1 MPFFSR
7 SALKDGVAMREVWSW
22 AAFDFA
28 NSGYTTVVLTAV
40 FNAYFVSVVAGDAP
54 SATFLWTVV
63 IAVSNAVS
71 MLLMPVIGTVADAT
85 ATKKRWLAVAT
96 FMAVGGTLGLMFAG
110 PGTIVWASLMI
121 IVSNVA
127 YNVGESLNS
136 AFLPELARED
146 AVGKVSGWGWSFG
159 YCGGILTLGLCL
171 GVVLGGEKLGYGMD
185 QTVAGTMAVTAFV
198 FAASALPIF
207 LFLKERSVPRLDAA
221 DREAVRSAAS
231 ESFAELRRTLG
242 SLGDFRDFAWLSV
255 CGFLYQCGVSVV
267 ITLSAVYAAA
277 VILPDNYQEILAL
290 SGLNDSKK
298 LSEKKREQLY
308 DAILSEAL
316 AYGIGMQ
323 DNASIDEINIL
334 EATKEAMRC
343 AILEAERALRAK
355 TGCGIDHILI
365 DALTLR
371 EVAIPQTGIIK
382 GDSASLSIAAASI
395 LAKVTRDRMM
405 VEYDSIYPGYAFAK
419 NKGYG
424 TKAHYE
430 GLQAQGMTPIHRRS
444 FLKNFK

>member
-1 MPFFSR
+1 MTKQEREQFLR
-7 SALKDGVAMREVWSW
+7 EKLQTMQVYERDLRAAGKRCIAGVDEVGRGPL
-22 AAFDFA
+22 A
-28 NSGYTTVVLTAV
+28 GP
-40 FNAYFVSVVAGDAP
+40 VVAA
-54 SATFLWTVV
+54 
-63 IAVSNAVS
+63 
-71 MLLMPVIGTVADAT
+71 
-85 ATKKRWLAVAT
+85 
-96 FMAVGGTLGLMFAG
+96 
-110 PGTIVWASLMI
+110 
-121 IVSNVA
+121 
-127 YNVGESLNS
+127 
-136 AFLPELARED
+136 
-146 AVGKVSGWGWSFG
+146 
-159 YCGGILTLGLCL
+159 C
-171 GVVLGGEKLGYGMD
+171 
-185 QTVAGTMAVTAFV
+185 
-198 FAASALPIF
+198 
-207 LFLKERSVPRLDAA
+207 
-221 DREAVRSAAS
+221 
-231 ESFAELRRTLG
+231 
-242 SLGDFRDFAWLSV
+242 
-255 CGFLYQCGVSVV
+255 
-267 ITLSAVYAAA
+267 
-277 VILPDNYQEILAL
+277 VILPEDFDVL
-290 SGLNDSKK
+290 GVDDSKK

-343 AILEAERALRAK
+343 AIIEAEQRLREK

>member
-1 MPFFSR
+1 MTKQEREQFLR
-7 SALKDGVAMREVWSW
+7 EKLQTMQIYERDLRAAGRRYIAGVDEVGRGPLAGPVV
-22 AAFDFA
+22 AAC
-28 NSGYTTVVLTAV
+28 VVL
-40 FNAYFVSVVAGDAP
+40 
-54 SATFLWTVV
+54 
-63 IAVSNAVS
+63 
-71 MLLMPVIGTVADAT
+71 
-85 ATKKRWLAVAT
+85 
-96 FMAVGGTLGLMFAG
+96 
-110 PGTIVWASLMI
+110 
-121 IVSNVA
+121 
-127 YNVGESLNS
+127 
-136 AFLPELARED
+136 PED
-146 AVGKVSGWGWSFG
+146 FDV
-159 YCGGILTLGLCL
+159 L
-171 GVVLGGEKLGYGMD
+171 GVD
-185 QTVAGTMAVTAFV
+185 
-198 FAASALPIF
+198 
-207 LFLKERSVPRLDAA
+207 
-221 DREAVRSAAS
+221 
-231 ESFAELRRTLG
+231 
-242 SLGDFRDFAWLSV
+242 
-255 CGFLYQCGVSVV
+255 
-267 ITLSAVYAAA
+267 
-277 VILPDNYQEILAL
+277 
-290 SGLNDSKK
+290 DSKK

-343 AILEAERALRAK
+343 AIIEAEQRLREK

-371 EVAIPQTGIIK
+371 EVAIPQSGIIK

>member
-1 MPFFSR
+1 MTKQEREQFLR
-7 SALKDGVAMREVWSW
+7 EKLQTMQVYERDLRAAGKRYIAGVDEVGRGPL
-22 AAFDFA
+22 A
-28 NSGYTTVVLTAV
+28 GP
-40 FNAYFVSVVAGDAP
+40 VVAA
-54 SATFLWTVV
+54 
-63 IAVSNAVS
+63 
-71 MLLMPVIGTVADAT
+71 
-85 ATKKRWLAVAT
+85 
-96 FMAVGGTLGLMFAG
+96 
-110 PGTIVWASLMI
+110 
-121 IVSNVA
+121 
-127 YNVGESLNS
+127 
-136 AFLPELARED
+136 
-146 AVGKVSGWGWSFG
+146 
-159 YCGGILTLGLCL
+159 C
-171 GVVLGGEKLGYGMD
+171 
-185 QTVAGTMAVTAFV
+185 
-198 FAASALPIF
+198 
-207 LFLKERSVPRLDAA
+207 
-221 DREAVRSAAS
+221 
-231 ESFAELRRTLG
+231 
-242 SLGDFRDFAWLSV
+242 
-255 CGFLYQCGVSVV
+255 
-267 ITLSAVYAAA
+267 
-277 VILPDNYQEILAL
+277 VILPEDFDVL
-290 SGLNDSKK
+290 GVDDSKK

-371 EVAIPQTGIIK
+371 EIAIPQTGIIK

>member
-1 MPFFSR
+1 MTKQER
-7 SALKDGVAMREVWSW
+7 EQVLREKLQTMQVYERDLRAAGKRCIAGVDEVGRGPLAGPVV
-22 AAFDFA
+22 AAC
-28 NSGYTTVVLTAV
+28 VVL
-40 FNAYFVSVVAGDAP
+40 
-54 SATFLWTVV
+54 
-63 IAVSNAVS
+63 
-71 MLLMPVIGTVADAT
+71 
-85 ATKKRWLAVAT
+85 
-96 FMAVGGTLGLMFAG
+96 
-110 PGTIVWASLMI
+110 
-121 IVSNVA
+121 
-127 YNVGESLNS
+127 
-136 AFLPELARED
+136 PED
-146 AVGKVSGWGWSFG
+146 FDV
-159 YCGGILTLGLCL
+159 L
-171 GVVLGGEKLGYGMD
+171 GVD
-185 QTVAGTMAVTAFV
+185 
-198 FAASALPIF
+198 
-207 LFLKERSVPRLDAA
+207 
-221 DREAVRSAAS
+221 
-231 ESFAELRRTLG
+231 
-242 SLGDFRDFAWLSV
+242 
-255 CGFLYQCGVSVV
+255 
-267 ITLSAVYAAA
+267 
-277 VILPDNYQEILAL
+277 
-290 SGLNDSKK
+290 DSKK

-308 DAILSEAL
+308 DVILSEAL

-343 AILEAERALRAK
+343 AIIEAEQRLREK

>member
-1 MPFFSR
+1 MTKQEREQFLR
-7 SALKDGVAMREVWSW
+7 EKLQTMQIYERDLRAAGKRYIAGVDEVGRGPLAGPVV
-22 AAFDFA
+22 AAC
-28 NSGYTTVVLTAV
+28 VVL
-40 FNAYFVSVVAGDAP
+40 
-54 SATFLWTVV
+54 
-63 IAVSNAVS
+63 
-71 MLLMPVIGTVADAT
+71 
-85 ATKKRWLAVAT
+85 
-96 FMAVGGTLGLMFAG
+96 
-110 PGTIVWASLMI
+110 
-121 IVSNVA
+121 
-127 YNVGESLNS
+127 
-136 AFLPELARED
+136 PED
-146 AVGKVSGWGWSFG
+146 FDV
-159 YCGGILTLGLCL
+159 L
-171 GVVLGGEKLGYGMD
+171 GVD
-185 QTVAGTMAVTAFV
+185 
-198 FAASALPIF
+198 
-207 LFLKERSVPRLDAA
+207 
-221 DREAVRSAAS
+221 
-231 ESFAELRRTLG
+231 
-242 SLGDFRDFAWLSV
+242 
-255 CGFLYQCGVSVV
+255 
-267 ITLSAVYAAA
+267 
-277 VILPDNYQEILAL
+277 
-290 SGLNDSKK
+290 DSKK

-343 AILEAERALRAK
+343 AIIEAEQRLREK

-371 EVAIPQTGIIK
+371 EIAISQTGIIK